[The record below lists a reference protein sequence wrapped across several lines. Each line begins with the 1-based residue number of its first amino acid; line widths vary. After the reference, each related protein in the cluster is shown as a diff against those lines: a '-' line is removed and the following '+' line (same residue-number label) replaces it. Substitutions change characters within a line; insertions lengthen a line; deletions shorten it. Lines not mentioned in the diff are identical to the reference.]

1 MLVAA
6 AAALAGGCGGGAQ
19 PPTAVTLATAC
30 DADNAG
36 RHVVVDGYL
45 RFPDRLRISRTT
57 QIAMFSALGGAG
69 DRQRVEF
76 TIGDEPNQLE
86 RPALQYTPTSLR
98 VRAANGVEV
107 TINDRVRVTA
117 KVAHD
122 GSGCL
127 LRTPQVEV
135 LPRAS

>member
-1 MLVAA
+1 MVA
-6 AAALAGGCGGGAQ
+6 AAALAVGGCGGGAQ
-19 PPTAVTLATAC
+19 PPAALTLATAC
-30 DADNAG
+30 DAGNEG
-36 RHVVVDGYL
+36 RHVAVDGYL
-45 RFPDRLRISRTT
+45 RFPDRLRISRTA
-57 QIAMFSALGGAG
+57 QIAMFSAPGGDG

-76 TIGDEPNQLE
+76 TIGDGPNQLE

-98 VRAANGVEV
+98 VRAADGAEV

-117 KVAHD
+117 KVARD